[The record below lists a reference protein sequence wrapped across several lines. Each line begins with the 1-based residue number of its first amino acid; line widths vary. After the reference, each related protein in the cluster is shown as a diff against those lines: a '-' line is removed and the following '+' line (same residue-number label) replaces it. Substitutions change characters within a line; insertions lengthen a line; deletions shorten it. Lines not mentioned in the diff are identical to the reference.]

1 MVKRIYLKKQEIN
14 NTKRIITTTSVCEQ
28 SPKKLIYKQLQFMQL
43 YDMSKYFTAQGGK
56 ILKKRGI
63 RFCNTLGTKNIGYTL

>member
-1 MVKRIYLKKQEIN
+1 
-14 NTKRIITTTSVCEQ
+14 
-28 SPKKLIYKQLQFMQL
+28 MQL